1 MYIILYIY
9 IDSNGYTNS
18 GWFRFNGWLAELVLA
33 MGPCCVPETGDPGDP
48 VHWEQLI
55 KGSWEAIFRVTD
67 DFYSSDFTSH
77 NKTSRRVAWDFTS
90 HNNTSHERGDRRVVW
105 DFTLHNSTSYNNT
118 SHTRRERRVAWDF
131 TSRNSTSHNNTSH
144 KRRERRVV
152 TQGSE
157 EEGWWRRVTTKG
169 GDEGW
174 WLGKWWL
181 REVVTKGSGDYYK
194 GSGG

>member
-1 MYIILYIY
+1 MYIIY

-55 KGSWEAIFRVTD
+55 KGSWEAIFRITD
-67 DFYSSDFTSH
+67 DFYSSDCTSH
-77 NKTSRRVAWDFTS
+77 NKTSRRVVWDFTS

-105 DFTLHNSTSYNNT
+105 DFTL
-118 SHTRRERRVAWDF
+118 
-131 TSRNSTSHNNTSH
+131 RNSTSHNNTSH

-174 WLGKWWL
+174 WL
-181 REVVTKGSGDYYK
+181 REVVTKGSGD
-194 GSGG
+194 